1 MKPSRRALIALFASC
16 FLQLSAFFMLMP
28 WLLYRLSDH
37 GVSTLTSGAL
47 AASGWVGILLITP
60 LCGGLVHRLGR
71 RGALCLAAAL
81 STLAAAGFTTTDRLE
96 WWFVFVVTEG
106 IASGLR
112 WVMGEAMVMELAP
125 TGQRGRCVG
134 LYETLVGAT
143 LFAGPMML
151 NAMGTGS
158 PNVPVAAVGL
168 MAVAL
173 ALTLSIGPLPH
184 TDSATPEGVGV
195 RGVARAVIRHPLMVT
210 MGFVGGFLEAGVG
223 AALPLYGLSLGFDA
237 QFSTW
242 LVASSGLAS
251 AVVMLPTGWLADRMG
266 RHAHTGA
273 DARNRLMRWC
283 CALTFLLT
291 LGAPWLAATPWLAPA
306 MAFVWGGVGGCVNT
320 LAFIDI
326 GEREAGS
333 PLFHAT
339 SALVLAYTLGA
350 IAGPLLGAVALQ
362 SGASLGFPAL
372 LLAVCGAGC
381 WVLRPHSR
389 SGQTTLATAPT
400 L

>member
-28 WLLYRLSDH
+28 WLLYRLSDN
-37 GVSTLTSGAL
+37 GVSTMTSGAL
-47 AASGWVGILLITP
+47 AACAWIGILIVTP
-60 LCGGLVHRLGR
+60 LCGGLIHRLGR
-71 RGALCLAAAL
+71 RRALCLAAAL
-81 STLAAAGFTTTDRLE
+81 STSAAAGFMVTDRLD
-96 WWFVFVVTEG
+96 WWFVFVVAEG

-112 WVMGEAMVMELAP
+112 WVLGEAMVMELAP
-125 TGQRGRCVG
+125 PGQRGRCVG
-134 LYETLVGAT
+134 LYETLVGTT
-143 LFAGPMML
+143 LFAGPLML
-151 NAMGTGS
+151 NALGAGNQ
-158 PNVPVAAVGL
+158 NVPAAAVGL

-184 TDSATPEGVGV
+184 AHSDAPEGAGV
-195 RGVARAVIRHPLMVT
+195 RGLARAVIRHPLMVV

-237 QFSTW
+237 QLSTW
-242 LVASSGLAS
+242 LVAASGLAS

-266 RHAHTGA
+266 GQAHLGA
-273 DARNRLMRWC
+273 DARIRLMRWC
-283 CALTFLLT
+283 CGLTFLFT
-291 LGAPWLAATPWLAPA
+291 LGAPWLSATPWLALA

-320 LAFIDI
+320 LAVIDI
-326 GEREAGS
+326 GERESGA

-350 IAGPLLGAVALQ
+350 IAGPLLGAIALQ
-362 SGASLGFPAL
+362 NGASLGFPAL

-381 WVLRPHSR
+381 WTLRPRSR
-389 SGQTTLATAPT
+389 SGQATLATAPT
-400 L
+400 P